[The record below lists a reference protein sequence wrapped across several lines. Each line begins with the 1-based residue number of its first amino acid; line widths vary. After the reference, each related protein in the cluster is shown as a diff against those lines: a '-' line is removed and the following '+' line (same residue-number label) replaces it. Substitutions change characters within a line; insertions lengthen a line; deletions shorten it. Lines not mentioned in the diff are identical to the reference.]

1 MKIQMARYTGAL
13 CKKCRREGAK
23 LFLKGERCNTGKC
36 AIERRAYAPGQHGKN
51 KVKLSEYG
59 LQLRA
64 KQKTKTYYRVSESQ
78 FRKYYEKAFASKG
91 VTSEVLFQY
100 LETRLDNVAY
110 RMGIGAS
117 RAESRQLVGY
127 GMLEVNG
134 RKVNIPSYIVKV
146 GDVIK
151 VREDKKDNNAIKVA
165 LEKTAS
171 RNVPAW
177 MEANKERTEVKVL
190 RLPSR
195 EEVDLDVQENLIIEL
210 YSKN

>member
-1 MKIQMARYTGAL
+1 MARYTDAL

-110 RMGIGAS
+110 RMGIGTS
-117 RAESRQLVGY
+117 RAEARQLVGY

-134 RKVNIPSYIVKV
+134 KKVNIPSYLVKP
-146 GDVIK
+146 GDIIA
-151 VREDKKDNNAIKVA
+151 VRESKRNSAIIKENAEVNASKVVPEWLEKNNAK
-165 LEKTAS
+165 LEA
-171 RNVPAW
+171 
-177 MEANKERTEVKVL
+177 KVL
-190 RLPSR
+190 RLAERQDVDIPV
-195 EEVDLDVQENLIIEL
+195 EEHLIVEL
-210 YSKN
+210 YSK